1 MSYAS
6 DSPADARLSG
16 SIAALRISLGAF
28 LLVWAVMKFLVPS
41 GTVGI
46 FSHFYGLS
54 IDEQISIVLGV
65 VQATLAV
72 TIILGLWRT
81 WTLAAGFFVHL
92 ASQGSSWRQTLD
104 PWGIWLGD
112 KPQML
117 FWAGVPV
124 LVAFAVVWLL
134 RDVDKFALDTWRE
147 RRASQNVV

>member
-1 MSYAS
+1 MSDAP

-28 LLVWAVMKFLVPS
+28 LLVWAAMKFLVPS

-54 IDEQISIVLGV
+54 IDTQISIALGA
-65 VQATLAV
+65 VQALLAV
-72 TIILGLWRT
+72 AIIVGLWRT
-81 WTLAAGFFVHL
+81 WTLAAGFVVH
-92 ASQGSSWRQTLD
+92 AVSQGASWRQTLD
-104 PWGIWLGD
+104 PWGVWLGEQ
-112 KPQML
+112 PQML

-134 RDVDKFALDTWRE
+134 RDFDRCSLDTCRE
-147 RRASQNVV
+147 RRTSRNIV